1 MVNSGHKQL
10 RKGRYSQP
18 NGIYLVTVITHQRTP
33 YFIEKDIAFCFC
45 RTLHNPLLLKQS
57 KILAW
62 VVMPDHWHALIQI
75 GGHDSLD
82 RVIARIKAT
91 ATRNIN
97 RITNRTESIWN
108 KTYHDRALRKEDD
121 ILPAARYI
129 VANPL
134 RAGLVKRVG
143 DYPYWNAIWL

>member
-1 MVNSGHKQL
+1 
-10 RKGRYSQP
+10 
-18 NGIYLVTVITHQRTP
+18 
-33 YFIEKDIAFCFC
+33 
-45 RTLHNPLLLKQS
+45 
-57 KILAW
+57 
-62 VVMPDHWHALIQI
+62 MPDHWHALIQI
-75 GGHDSLD
+75 GGQDTLE

-108 KTYHDRALRKEDD
+108 KTYHDRAIRREEDL
-121 ILPAARYI
+121 LPAARYI

-134 RAGLVKRVG
+134 RAGLVRRVG